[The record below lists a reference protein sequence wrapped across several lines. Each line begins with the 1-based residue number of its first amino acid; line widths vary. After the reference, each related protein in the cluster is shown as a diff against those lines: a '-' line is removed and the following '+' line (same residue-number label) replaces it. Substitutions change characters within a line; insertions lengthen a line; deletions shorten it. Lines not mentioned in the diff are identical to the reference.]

1 MEGVLQFAS
10 CRCEDA
16 KHALAGGREAHFKPG
31 QLTEREN
38 RNQAQ
43 AIAARLSG
51 GSL

>member
-1 MEGVLQFAS
+1 MAGVLQFTS

-16 KHALAGGREAHFKPG
+16 KHALAGGREAHFKAG

-43 AIAARLSG
+43 VIAARLSG